1 VWSKNKVNFS
11 FKLCWY
17 YEIIK
22 LFFLWFGSTVFDIYA
37 EFHVN
42 IFNCCRV
49 TRVFVN
55 IQKWIFRFLSCLIL
69 LNNEFALNFV
79 CEMNIL
85 PGKRCRRPLVM
96 RLCRK
101 KMFTS
106 GTKTSKKAENE
117 FKTNS
122 VPDDHQHLPMKA
134 TSRKSKIWCSKIVD
148 WQLETLLMLWAF
160 HLDQPKPF

>member
-1 VWSKNKVNFS
+1 MNILVWSKNKMNFL
-11 FKLCWY
+11 FKLRGY

-22 LFFLWFGSTVFDIYA
+22 LFFLWVSSTVFDIYA

-42 IFNCCRV
+42 IFNCCRA

-55 IQKWIFRFLSCLIL
+55 IQKWVFRFLLYLIL
-69 LNNEFALNFV
+69 LSKEFALNFV
-79 CEMNIL
+79 CGMNIL
-85 PGKRCRRPLVM
+85 PGKRWGCCRRPLVM

-106 GTKTSKKAENE
+106 GTKTSKMFENE

-122 VPDDHQHLPMKA
+122 VPDD
-134 TSRKSKIWCSKIVD
+134 D
-148 WQLETLLMLWAF
+148 
-160 HLDQPKPF
+160 